1 MTSPGSGFAAA
12 RIPGNLILCIPIP
25 CIITVFWRIAA
36 ESVEGSFIEFVL
48 HAVVQRP
55 NRYRPEAGLLSYAM
69 STRH

>member
-48 HAVVQRP
+48 HAVV
-55 NRYRPEAGLLSYAM
+55 
-69 STRH
+69 